1 MEPAT
6 RLLRVL
12 GGVSMITLQSAAELF
27 ETLAKRGE
35 PATVTLDPR
44 TWRELAAL
52 LTSAE
57 RDEAEA

>member
-1 MEPAT
+1 
-6 RLLRVL
+6 
-12 GGVSMITLQSAAELF
+12 MITLQSAAELF